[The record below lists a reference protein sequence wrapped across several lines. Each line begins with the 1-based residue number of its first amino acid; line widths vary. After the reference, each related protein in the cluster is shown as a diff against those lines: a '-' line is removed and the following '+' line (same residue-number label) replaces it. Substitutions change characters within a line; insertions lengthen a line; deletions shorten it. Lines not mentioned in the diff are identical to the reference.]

1 MVFSITAINAFQHLS
16 KLGSKKLS
24 DFIAQT
30 GPIEIPMRYGN
41 DPLMGLC
48 RIVIGQQLSGRAA
61 QAIWARI
68 ETQYPTR
75 NARLLAF
82 QTPGIPLEGVSKNKI
97 KTLQAIALLG
107 ELGLNQIKS
116 LTLSERYA
124 RLTALKGIGPW
135 SVAMWNLFVL
145 GEPDCWSDGDLIL
158 KRVSS
163 QLTAEIGMD
172 REEWIE
178 LASPFRSYLALY
190 LWAFNDQARLT
201 DVTIR

>member
-1 MVFSITAINAFQHLS
+1 MVFSIQALNASQHLS

-30 GPIEIPMRYGN
+30 GPIEIPCRYGD

-61 QAIWARI
+61 QAIWTRI
-68 ETQYPTR
+68 ETQFPTR

-82 QTPGIPLEGVSKNKI
+82 QATDVTLEGVSKNKA

-107 ELGLNQIKS
+107 EKGLGQIAS
-116 LTLSERYA
+116 LPPPERDA
-124 RLTALKGIGPW
+124 RLIALKGIGPW

-158 KRVSS
+158 KRISN
-163 QLTAEIGMD
+163 QFAAEIGID
-172 REEWIE
+172 REQWIE
-178 LASPFRSYLALY
+178 CASPFRSYLALY
-190 LWAFNDQARLT
+190 LWAFNDQAKLT